1 MGGRVSPALLALA
14 LGLVSAATAE
24 ACGDKVVGLGG
35 GVPFARIHPQ
45 HYVGRIVLYARPDS
59 ELRYVDDH
67 IRLGLRLQRDG
78 HSVKVIYNDHDLD
91 NALQER
97 GTDLILADQKYAPSI
112 KARLPVGSG
121 SPMVLSLVSGAAP
134 AVLQADGAAPGCEFQ
149 VPLKQSKAVATAL
162 QGLMTR
168 RQAGGAVYDCASNGR
183 T

>member
-1 MGGRVSPALLALA
+1 MGGSVSRALLAFA

-24 ACGDKVVGLGG
+24 ACGDKLVGLGG

-45 HYVGRIVLYARPDS
+45 HYVGRIVVYARPDS
-59 ELRYVDDH
+59 ELRYLDDR
-67 IRLGLRLQRDG
+67 IRLSLRLQRDG

-91 NALQER
+91 NALQDR

-121 SPMVLSLVSGAAP
+121 SPMVLSLVSGAP
-134 AVLQADGAAPGCEFQ
+134 AVLQADGAASGCEFQ

-168 RQAGGAVYDCASNGR
+168 RQAGAVYDCASNGR

>member
-1 MGGRVSPALLALA
+1 LAFG
-14 LGLVSAATAE
+14 LGLVLVPAAE
-24 ACGDKVVGLGG
+24 ACGDKLVGLGG

-59 ELRYVDDH
+59 ELRYLDDK

-91 NALQER
+91 SALQDS
-97 GTDLILADQKYAPSI
+97 GTDLILADQKYVSSI
-112 KARLPVGSG
+112 KALLPVRSG
-121 SPMVLSLVSGAAP
+121 SPMVLSVVSSAAP
-134 AVLQADGAAPGCEFQ
+134 AILRADDAVSGCEFQ
-149 VPLKQSKAVATAL
+149 VSLEQSKAVASAL

-168 RQAGGAVYDCASNGR
+168 QKAGAVDCESNGP

>member
-1 MGGRVSPALLALA
+1 VAFA
-14 LGLVSAATAE
+14 LGLLSVATAE
-24 ACGDKVVGLGG
+24 ACGDKLVGLGG

-45 HYVGRIVLYARPDS
+45 HYVGQIVLYARPDS
-59 ELRYVDDH
+59 ELRYLDDRL
-67 IRLGLRLQRDG
+67 RLGLRLQRDG

-91 NALQER
+91 SALQDK

-112 KARLPVGSG
+112 KARLRGGSA

-134 AVLQADGAAPGCEFQ
+134 AILRADGAAPGCEFQ
-149 VPLKQSKAVATAL
+149 VPLEQSKAIATAL

-168 RQAGGAVYDCASNGR
+168 RQAGAVYECASNGR

>member
-1 MGGRVSPALLALA
+1 LAFA
-14 LGLVSAATAE
+14 LGLVSAVTAE
-24 ACGDKVVGLGG
+24 ACGDKLVGLGG
-35 GVPFARIHPQ
+35 GVPCARIHPQ
-45 HYVGRIVLYARPDS
+45 HYVGQIVLYASPDS
-59 ELRYVDDH
+59 EMRSLDER
-67 IRLGLRLQRDG
+67 IQLGYRLQREG

-91 NALQER
+91 SALQGK

-112 KARLPVGSG
+112 KSRLPGGSG

-149 VPLKQSKAVATAL
+149 VPLEQSKAVATAL

-168 RQAGGAVYDCASNGR
+168 RQAGAVYGCASNGR